1 MIRTIKITLI
11 TISMVLFSLSI
22 SSFIINIY
30 AQTKGGGVTSG
41 EAIGGEATA
50 IGIAGGFY
58 NNCNQC
64 TIIIAPQ
71 ATGGAGYQWTG
82 YRRKQR

>member
-1 MIRTIKITLI
+1 
-11 TISMVLFSLSI
+11 MVLFSLSI

-41 EAIGGEATA
+41 EAIGGEVAA

-64 TIIIAPQ
+64 LIITAPQ
-71 ATGGAGYQWTG
+71 ASAKKLQVDQVTGGNSDKSWSIW
-82 YRRKQR
+82 

>member
-1 MIRTIKITLI
+1 
-11 TISMVLFSLSI
+11 MVLFSLSI

-71 ATGGAGYQWTG
+71 ATGGAATSGLATG
-82 YRRKQR
+82 GAAIGPGATGRATS